1 MNKKLPYLIALSAL
15 AVCLPA
21 VSQAQGFVKG
31 AARAVKGGKGAV
43 KIAQTSIDPG
53 LKLRVERAIAEQRI
67 KIRRGVEYQRTPQE
81 AAQRALNVAIYR
93 NESDLIK
100 PLIARGAEI
109 NSFFLD
115 GTTLLTGAVELGNLK
130 TVKEI
135 LQNGADINMPDRL
148 SKTPLIMAAQKGNY
162 DMVKFLLDNGAAD
175 INLPN
180 HSGETPLIVVA
191 KKGNYD
197 MVKFLLDNGA
207 KVDLQD
213 AKGFTALM
221 RTNNEKIAKLL
232 LDKGADPNHQE
243 EDGWTKLMYIAN
255 AGYKADEEKTKAL
268 VDLATLLL
276 KNGAEVNLRN
286 HHYATALILALDAS
300 NFALT
305 KLLLEHGA
313 DPYMMDDHGRD
324 AFDVATWGPNRHR
337 DDLRRLVNSYKK

>member
-162 DMVKFLLDNGAAD
+162 DMVKFLLDNGA
-175 INLPN
+175 
-180 HSGETPLIVVA
+180 
-191 KKGNYD
+191 
-197 MVKFLLDNGA
+197 